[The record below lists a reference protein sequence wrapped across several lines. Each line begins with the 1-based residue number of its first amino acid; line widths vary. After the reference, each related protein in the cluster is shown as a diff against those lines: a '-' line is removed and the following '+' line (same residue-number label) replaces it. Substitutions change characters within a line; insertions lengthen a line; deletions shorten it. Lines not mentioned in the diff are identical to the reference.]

1 MNNSNNNNK
10 ENNNEK
16 KVLQKKRKS
25 NYSLEDA
32 INIYCCTHK
41 IKDDEIKDKIK
52 TIIYEKPSES
62 IKINYDKDKNKEFP
76 LSHHLKPV
84 HLKNEINLDE
94 DKDEEREERVENKKE
109 ENDPQIIDE
118 IYSCFNCGWQFL
130 KGMSV
135 QEKNTHINL
144 CFEGKGEDNKKE
156 LISTYTELE
165 NLQKNNGQRVNPENN
180 NIIQNNDQNDS
191 DDSSNENNNEEDEK
205 DCEEDKG
212 GSKEKR
218 YRDEND
224 DLML

>member
-1 MNNSNNNNK
+1 MNNSNNNNA

-41 IKDDEIKDKIK
+41 IKDNEILNKIK
-52 TIIYEKPSES
+52 TINYENPSES
-62 IKINYDKDKNKEFP
+62 IKINYDREKDNSFP

-94 DKDEEREERVENKKE
+94 DKDEEIEGRVENKKE
-109 ENDPQIIDE
+109 ENDSQIKDE
-118 IYSCFNCGWQFL
+118 IESCFNCGWQFL

-165 NLQKNNGQRVNPENN
+165 NLQKNNGQRENPGNN
-180 NIIQNNDQNDS
+180 HIQNNDLNNS
-191 DDSSNENNNEEDEK
+191 DENSNKNNNEDADEK
-205 DCEEDKG
+205 DSEEDKG
-212 GSKEKR
+212 GSKGKR
-218 YRDEND
+218 CGDEND